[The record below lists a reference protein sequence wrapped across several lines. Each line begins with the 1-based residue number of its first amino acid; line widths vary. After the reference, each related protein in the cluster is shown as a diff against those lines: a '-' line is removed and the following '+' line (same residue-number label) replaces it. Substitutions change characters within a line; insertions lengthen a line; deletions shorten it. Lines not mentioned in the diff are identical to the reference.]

1 MCSPETT
8 SVTTGLGAQAWCS
21 VLAAPADHG
30 GGVTRGRA
38 CCRLPSHSLKPLLL
52 TLLNSGSGF
61 SSWHF
66 ACQPPG
72 SWRTG
77 PRETV
82 PARGTRGPAS
92 VRAVSLRATEEFG
105 DERKTEAMG
114 VSHRSFSDCL
124 VLLGTVV
131 PLLPDPVCVI
141 APRSSAP
148 SGSRRGS
155 VGGLVLARGSP
166 LPALLRRVGELGL
179 PSGTILAKRV
189 TFGQNRCRDSNP
201 RVSMLVPLSSPFL
214 FLF

>member
-1 MCSPETT
+1 M
-8 SVTTGLGAQAWCS
+8 
-21 VLAAPADHG
+21 
-30 GGVTRGRA
+30 
-38 CCRLPSHSLKPLLL
+38 
-52 TLLNSGSGF
+52 
-61 SSWHF
+61 
-66 ACQPPG
+66 
-72 SWRTG
+72 
-77 PRETV
+77 

-114 VSHRSFSDCL
+114 VSDCL